1 MATTMRFISLVL
13 IAIGLMLLGADVV
26 TSLEKGHVVVR
37 SLEQVWTSVGAHSLV
52 AFQAWLEHTLPPPSP
67 GWIESF
73 IANVY
78 SWAPFGVI
86 GVILAFLFGRRS
98 DDEA

>member
-1 MATTMRFISLVL
+1 MATTMRFISLIL
-13 IAIGLMLLGADVV
+13 IAVGLMLLGADVV
-26 TSLEKGHVVVR
+26 SSLEKGHIVVR
-37 SLEQVWTSVGAHSLV
+37 SLEQVWASLNPHSL
-52 AFQAWLEHTLPPPSP
+52 AGFKAWLEHALPPPSP

-86 GVILAFLFGRRS
+86 GVILAFLVGRS
-98 DDEA
+98 SEED

>member
-1 MATTMRFISLVL
+1 MATTMRFISLIL

-37 SLEQVWTSVGAHSLV
+37 SLEQVWMSVGSHSLI
-52 AFQAWLEHTLPPPSP
+52 AFKAWLEHALPPPTP

-78 SWAPFGVI
+78 SWASFGVL
-86 GVILAFLFGRRS
+86 GVILAFLVGRR
-98 DDEA
+98 DGEA

>member
-1 MATTMRFISLVL
+1 MRFISLVL

-37 SLEQVWTSVGAHSLV
+37 SLGQVWVSVNQHSLD
-52 AFQAWLEHTLPPPSP
+52 AFKAWLEHTLPPPTP

-73 IANVY
+73 IAHVY
-78 SWAPFGVI
+78 SWAPFGVL
-86 GVILAFLFGRRS
+86 GVILAFLVGRR
-98 DDEA
+98 DGEA

>member
-1 MATTMRFISLVL
+1 MATTMRFISLIL

-26 TSLEKGHVVVR
+26 TSLEKGHIVVR
-37 SLEQVWTSVGAHSLV
+37 TLEQVWSALDAHSLV
-52 AFQAWLEHTLPPPSP
+52 AFKAWLEHTLPPPTP

-78 SWAPFGVI
+78 SWAPFGVL
-86 GVILAFLFGRRS
+86 GVILAFLVGRR
-98 DDEA
+98 DGEA

>member
-1 MATTMRFISLVL
+1 MATTMRFISLIL

-37 SLEQVWTSVGAHSLV
+37 TLEQVWLSLSPHSVT
-52 AFQAWLEHTLPPPSP
+52 AFKAWLEHTLPPPTP
-67 GWIESF
+67 GWTESF

-78 SWAPFGVI
+78 SWLLFGVL
-86 GVILAFLFGRRS
+86 GVVLAFLVGRGHE
-98 DDEA
+98 DEA